1 MPTILNAQLSYTFS
15 TAVKVNEVGHDFTI
29 QLKKWLDEKGIKN
42 SFDTW
47 HG

>member
-15 TAVKVNEVGHDFTI
+15 TAVKVGHDFTI

-42 SFDTW
+42 SFDT
-47 HG
+47 